1 MTHLRHVLMAALL
14 LASLGAHAQAQNPPP
29 PQAHAP
35 QGQPQPSHAQQAHP
49 PQPYP
54 APHGASGPYPRYDG
68 RYSHNQYYPT
78 HGSTVPVMP
87 HQPVL
92 ITHPGGPYYYSS
104 GVWYRPYGSSYV
116 VVGAPLGVY
125 VPILPVYYTTL
136 WVSGVPYYY
145 ANDTYYTWN
154 PAQNGYEVVA
164 PPSDPGAVSPPPPS
178 DDLFIYPQNGQSSEQ
193 QANDKYECHQ
203 WAVGQ
208 AGFDPT
214 QAGGGAA
221 DPSDNAR
228 DNYQRAMRACLEGR
242 GYSVR

>member
-1 MTHLRHVLMAALL
+1 
-14 LASLGAHAQAQNPPP
+14 
-29 PQAHAP
+29 
-35 QGQPQPSHAQQAHP
+35 
-49 PQPYP
+49 
-54 APHGASGPYPRYDG
+54 
-68 RYSHNQYYPT
+68 
-78 HGSTVPVMP
+78 MP

-208 AGFDPT
+208 TGFDPT
-214 QAGGGAA
+214 QARRRRRRSVGQRTRQL
-221 DPSDNAR
+221 SAR
-228 DNYQRAMRACLEGR
+228 HARLSRGPRLQRALTACAVRE
-242 GYSVR
+242 SVRPAAGFCRTISTCPTLMRPSGRPIQRAIRFCTRAGSA